1 MSLPVVLAGAR
12 GHGRSHLL
20 NIRRLEQ
27 NGLVRLAGVCE
38 LNPLSPAELAGFD
51 APEQSADLGELLER
65 TGARIAVIC
74 TPIHTHTD
82 LALTAAAQGVHTLLE
97 KPTTASYPEFERLLA
112 GLDKSGTACQIGFQS
127 LGSHAVDAIRELVLD
142 GAIGRLRGIGAAGAW
157 VRDEAYHRRVPW
169 AGRRSLDGRDVVDG
183 VLTNPLAHAVA
194 TALRLDGGDLAGD
207 VSGIELEQY
216 RANDI
221 EADDT
226 SCLRLRTARST
237 RITVAVT
244 LCAERNTEPYVMVH
258 GTEGRVTF
266 WYKQDR
272 VLVERAGRG
281 PAETV
286 YGRTDLLENLVAH
299 LEEGAELVVPA
310 HRTGAFM
317 RILEAVRTGPSPAR
331 LPADAWYGVDGD
343 NGPRRIVRGVDAL
356 VAESAETLATF
367 AELGADWA
375 VPQTATQAASSAA
388 SASAA
393 PSADTKILRLAGRA
407 VADYVHRPRL
417 PATLSPR
424 PYLHPVRTLG
434 GVVVTELRPADH
446 AHHLGVSMAV
456 PDVAGVNFWG
466 GRTYVRDQ
474 GPVALDNHGV
484 QQHTGWLAPDPDGCA
499 QVLSWTREGRELLTE
514 RRTIR
519 TYALSADAWALDIT
533 STLTNVSG
541 AGLSFGSPATNGR
554 PGAGYGGFFWRA
566 PKEGAADPRPEVFS
580 ATATG
585 EDAVHGSTAEWLA
598 LAGRG
603 WTLVFAGG
611 DEETRRDPWFVRT
624 GQYPGVGSSLAWE
637 RRLPLAEGA
646 ALSRRIVTVV
656 ADGRLDRPAAAA
668 LVALAREAAPS

>member
-12 GHGRSHLL
+12 GHGRSHLG
-20 NIRRLEQ
+20 NIRGLEQ
-27 NGLVRLAGVCE
+27 SGLVRLVGVCE
-38 LNPLSPAELAGFD
+38 LDPLSPAELAGFD

-65 TGARIAVIC
+65 TGARIAVVC

-82 LALTAAAQGVHTLLE
+82 LALTAAAHGVHTLLE

-142 GAIGRLRGIGAAGAW
+142 GAIGRVRGIGAAAAW
-157 VRDEAYHRRVPW
+157 VRDEAYYHRVPW

-194 TALRLDGGDLAGD
+194 TALRLDGSDRAED
-207 VSGIELEQY
+207 ISGIELEQF

-244 LCAERNTEPYVMVH
+244 LCAERNTEPYVVVH

-272 VLVERAGRG
+272 VRVERTGRE

-286 YGRTDLLENLVAH
+286 HGRTDLLANLVAH
-299 LEEGAELVVPA
+299 LDEGTELVVPPQ
-310 HRTGAFM
+310 RTGAFM
-317 RILEAVRTGPSPAR
+317 RILEAIRTGPSPAR
-331 LPADAWYGVDGD
+331 LPAGAWYGADGD
-343 NGPRRIVRGVDAL
+343 GGPRRIVKGVDAL
-356 VAESAETLATF
+356 VARSAETLATF

-375 VPQTATQAASSAA
+375 ARPAVST
-388 SASAA
+388 
-393 PSADTKILRLAGRA
+393 DTTVLRLAGRA

-417 PATLSPR
+417 PAALSPR

-434 GVVVTELRPADH
+434 GLVVTELRPADH

-484 QQHTGWLAPDPDGCA
+484 QEHTDWLGPDAPDSWA
-499 QVLSWTREGRELLTE
+499 QELSWTRQGRELLSE

-519 TYALSADAWALDIT
+519 THALSADAWALDIT

-566 PKEGAADPRPEVFS
+566 PKEGAADPRPEVF
-580 ATATG
+580 TAAASG

-598 LAGRG
+598 LAGPG

-637 RRLPLAEGA
+637 RRLPLTAGA
-646 ALSRRIVTVV
+646 GLSRRIVTVV

-668 LVALAREAAPS
+668 LAALAREVAPS